1 MSWRF
6 RSQFD
11 YGNVISVWRWP
22 RRLPMKLLIVR
33 TREALKTPKQLAVHT
48 ASILFKD
55 NAAMNGRTSGVHSRC
70 HSHRRQYGGTSCRG
84 LCRGATS
91 QKLCVYPVPFL
102 KHGEFLVENR
112 NFLTSRLFNAS
123 SPLGDSTGFSSRFF
137 ASKLISFGYR
147 VAWAAW

>member
-1 MSWRF
+1 MGAHPA
-6 RSQFD
+6 
-11 YGNVISVWRWP
+11 YTAGVTVTGGN
-22 RRLPMKLLIVR
+22 
-33 TREALKTPKQLAVHT
+33 TGAL
-48 ASILFKD
+48 
-55 NAAMNGRTSGVHSRC
+55 AA
-70 HSHRRQYGGTSCRG
+70 
-84 LCRGATS
+84 GAYVAARHIHLS

-147 VAWAAW
+147 VA